1 MSKEGADNSLLKEG
15 VKYYTIGQIASQ
27 YHVSADALRYYED
40 VGLIKPLRSSS
51 GYRLYTD
58 LDIWK
63 LNVIINLRNLDF
75 SIERIRTYFD
85 EGTIDSTVK
94 LLEEEQ
100 RVVDLRLEELTKI
113 KRRIVENLN
122 VISMAQTLK
131 MDEITVKHF
140 GDRKAVVLRE
150 EFSKDEEMDRLM
162 MRLADKADVGL
173 DIIGNRYIAAV
184 LAPLDQDDH
193 IYKGAVMFRDDGTYT
208 IAAGDFLSV
217 CYSGKW
223 NSRKYAKKL
232 IEYASEHN
240 MKLADTFLDFIWID
254 IHTAIRMSDHISE
267 IQVRIIDR

>member
-1 MSKEGADNSLLKEG
+1 MGIKGLDVSLLKDG
-15 VKYYTIGQIASQ
+15 VKYYTIGKIASQ

-58 LDIWK
+58 FDIWK

-75 SIERIRTYFD
+75 SIERIRTYFN

-100 RVVDLRLEELTKI
+100 SVVDMRLEELKKI
-113 KRRIVENLN
+113 KKRIVENLN
-122 VISMAQTLK
+122 VINMAQTLT

-140 GDRKAVVLRE
+140 GDRKAMVLLE

-162 MRLADKADVGL
+162 TQLADKADVGI

-184 LAPLDQDDH
+184 LAPLDQTDH
-193 IYKGAVMFRDDGTYT
+193 IYNGAIMFRDDGTYS
-208 IAAGDFLSV
+208 IPAGDFLSV

-223 NSRKYAKKL
+223 NSREYAKKL
-232 IEYASEHN
+232 IAYASEHG
-240 MKLADTFLDFIWID
+240 MKLSDTFLDLIWID